1 MRRKEP
7 GERQTSAM
15 RPMGL
20 YVLAAMCAANALAAT
35 TVDNAALKDEADGH
49 NWAAYGRTFSET
61 HYSPLTEINRETV
74 SRLNLA
80 WTLDLDVTNNLSTP
94 LAVDGVI
101 YVASGYSFVHAV
113 DAKTGKLLWR
123 YDPEVAKAAG
133 TKLRTGWGIR
143 GLSFW
148 KGRLFVGTHDGRLI
162 AIDAKTGKPVWS
174 VQTIDTND
182 GSFVSGPPRVF
193 NDKVIIGFGG
203 GDFGPVRGY
212 VTAYDTATGKQLWR
226 WFTVPGD
233 PAKGFEN
240 KAMEMAAKTWTGEW
254 WKYGGGGTVWNA
266 MTYDPEFN
274 RVYIGTGNGGPWNW
288 KIRSPGGGD
297 NLFLCSVVALNA
309 DTGEYVWHYQ
319 TTPGDSWD
327 YNSAMDM
334 TLATLNIGGSPR
346 KVLLHAPKNGFFYVI
361 DRADGKLISAEKLG
375 TVTWATK
382 VDLATG
388 RPVLTPNARY
398 ENGPVTLWPSFQG
411 VHNLY
416 AQSFSPKTGLVYV
429 PTIEMPAT
437 FGGDV
442 DYKNWKPLPS
452 SIQFTGFP
460 TTDGDAPADAGK
472 SFLVAWD
479 PVKQRPLWQQPTPG
493 PHNGGTLATA
503 GDLVFQGQADGYIN
517 AYGASDGRKAWS
529 FYAATAALGTPIT
542 YSVGK
547 TQYVSILTGPL
558 NGAPG
563 GFGSMA
569 ARFGWD
575 ARIHPRRLLTF
586 VLDGQAKLPPTPP
599 PTFAQP
605 LDGSEMTVDDAL
617 VKEGI
622 QQWSRCQLC
631 HGPGAVAGGTA
642 PDLRASVVPLNAAL
656 FSLTVRT
663 GIEAKGMPKFSELN
677 DHELDALRNYIR
689 YRARL
694 ATRPNGIAPSA
705 PAPAAPPPPP
715 PEEPVPEK
723 KPPGSL
729 EPTGPPPGQ

>member
-1 MRRKEP
+1 
-7 GERQTSAM
+7 M
-15 RPMGL
+15 RPMGFS
-20 YVLAAMCAANALAAT
+20 VLAVLFAASALAAT
-35 TVDNAALKDEADGH
+35 TVDNAALKNENDGR
-49 NWAAYGRTFSET
+49 NWPAYGRTFSET
-61 HYSPLTEINRETV
+61 HYSPLSEINRETV
-74 SRLNLA
+74 PRLNLA

-94 LAVDGVI
+94 LAVDGII

-162 AIDAKTGKPVWS
+162 SLDAKTGQPVWT
-174 VQTIDTND
+174 VQTLDAND
-182 GSFVSGPPRVF
+182 GSFISGPPRVF

-203 GDFGPVRGY
+203 GDFGAVRGY

-226 WFTVPGD
+226 WWTVPGD

-240 KAMEMAAKTWTGEW
+240 KSMEMAAKTWTGEW

-274 RVYIGTGNGGPWNW
+274 RVYLGTGNGGPWNW

-334 TLATLNIGGSPR
+334 TLATLNIGGVPK

-361 DRADGKLISAEKLG
+361 DRENGKLISAEKLG
-375 TVTWATK
+375 KVTWATK
-382 VDLATG
+382 VDMATG
-388 RPVLTPNARY
+388 KPVLTPNARY

-416 AQSFSPKTGLVYV
+416 PQSFSPKTGLVYV

-460 TTDGDAPADAGK
+460 TADGDAPADAGK

-479 PVKQRPLWQQPTPG
+479 PVKQRAAWQQPTPG

-517 AYGASDGRKAWS
+517 AYGASDGRRVWS
-529 FYAATAALGTPIT
+529 YYAATAALGTPIT
-542 YSVGK
+542 FAIGK
-547 TQYVSILTGPL
+547 TQYIAILTGPL
-558 NGAPG
+558 HGAPG

-575 ARIHPRRLLTF
+575 SRIHPRRLLVF
-586 VLDGQAKLPPTPP
+586 VLDGKAKLPPTPP
-599 PTFAQP
+599 PVFAQP
-605 LDGSEMTVDDAL
+605 LDGPQMEVDEAL

-642 PDLRASVVPLNAAL
+642 PDLRASVVPLNPAL

-663 GIEAKGMPKFSELN
+663 GIEARGMPKFTELN
-677 DHELDALRNYIR
+677 DRELDALRHYIR

-694 ATRPNGIAPSA
+694 ATRPNGV
-705 PAPAAPPPPP
+705 APPPPEAAPAEAPP

-723 KPPGSL
+723 KPAGSL
-729 EPTGPPPGQ
+729 ESSGPPPGQ

>member
-1 MRRKEP
+1 
-7 GERQTSAM
+7 M
-15 RPMGL
+15 RPMGFS
-20 YVLAAMCAANALAAT
+20 VLAVLFAASALAAT
-35 TVDNAALKDEADGH
+35 TVDNAALKNENDGR
-49 NWAAYGRTFSET
+49 NWPAYGRTFSET
-61 HYSPLTEINRETV
+61 HYSPLSEINRETV
-74 SRLNLA
+74 PRLNLA

-94 LAVDGVI
+94 LAVDGII

-162 AIDAKTGKPVWS
+162 SLDAKTGQPVWT
-174 VQTIDTND
+174 VQTLDAND
-182 GSFVSGPPRVF
+182 GSFISGPPRVF

-203 GDFGPVRGY
+203 GDFGAVRGY

-226 WFTVPGD
+226 WWTVPGD

-240 KAMEMAAKTWTGEW
+240 KSMEMAAKTWTGEW

-274 RVYIGTGNGGPWNW
+274 RVYLGTGNGGPWNW

-334 TLATLNIGGSPR
+334 TLATLNIGGVPK

-361 DRADGKLISAEKLG
+361 DRENGKLISAEKLG
-375 TVTWATK
+375 KVTWATK
-382 VDLATG
+382 VDMATG
-388 RPVLTPNARY
+388 KPVLTPNARY

-416 AQSFSPKTGLVYV
+416 PQSFSPKTGLVYV

-460 TTDGDAPADAGK
+460 TADGDAPADAGK

-479 PVKQRPLWQQPTPG
+479 PVKQRAAWQQPTPG

-517 AYGASDGRKAWS
+517 AYGASDGRRVWS
-529 FYAATAALGTPIT
+529 YYAATAALGTPIT
-542 YSVGK
+542 FAIGK
-547 TQYVSILTGPL
+547 TQYIAILTGPL
-558 NGAPG
+558 HGAPG

-575 ARIHPRRLLTF
+575 SRIHPRRLLVF
-586 VLDGQAKLPPTPP
+586 VLDGKAKLPPTPP
-599 PTFAQP
+599 PVFAQP
-605 LDGSEMTVDDAL
+605 LDGPQVEVDEAL

-642 PDLRASVVPLNAAL
+642 PDLRASVVPLNPAL

-663 GIEAKGMPKFSELN
+663 GIEARGMPKFTELN
-677 DHELDALRNYIR
+677 DRELDALRHYIR

-694 ATRPNGIAPSA
+694 ATRPNGV
-705 PAPAAPPPPP
+705 APPPPEAAPAEAPP

-723 KPPGSL
+723 KPAGSL
-729 EPTGPPPGQ
+729 ESSGPPPGQ

>member
-1 MRRKEP
+1 MRI
-7 GERQTSAM
+7 SAM
-15 RPMGL
+15 RTMGFSLVAAL
-20 YVLAAMCAANALAAT
+20 YAASVLAAT
-35 TVDNAALKDEADGH
+35 TVDNAALSDEADGR

-61 HYSPLTEINRETV
+61 HYSPLNEINRETV

-94 LAVDGVI
+94 LAVDGVV
-101 YVASGYSFVHAV
+101 YVASGYSLVHAV
-113 DAKTGKLLWR
+113 DARTGKLLWR
-123 YDPEVAKAAG
+123 YDPEVAKVAG
-133 TKLRTGWGIR
+133 AKLRTGWGIR

-148 KGRLFVGTHDGRLI
+148 KGRLFVGTHDGRLL
-162 AIDAKTGKPVWS
+162 ALDAKKGTLVWS
-174 VQTIDTND
+174 VQTIDPDD

-203 GDFGPVRGY
+203 GDFGVVRGY
-212 VTAYDTATGKQLWR
+212 VTAYDTHTGKQLWR
-226 WFTVPGD
+226 WWTVPGD

-254 WKYGGGGTVWNA
+254 WKYGGGGTVWNT

-274 RVYIGTGNGGPWNW
+274 RLYLGTGNGGPWNW

-297 NLFLCSVVALNA
+297 NLFLCSVVALDA

-334 TLATLNIGGSPR
+334 TLTTLTIGGAPR
-346 KVLLHAPKNGFFYVI
+346 KVMLHAPKNGFFYVI
-361 DRADGKLISAEKLG
+361 DRNDGKLISAEKFG
-375 TVTWATK
+375 KVTWAEK

-388 RPVLTPNARY
+388 RPVVAPGARY
-398 ENGPVTLWPSFQG
+398 ENGPVLLWPSFQG

-416 AQSFSPKTGLVYV
+416 PQSFSPKTGLVYV

-442 DYKNWKPLPS
+442 DYKNWRPLPA

-460 TTDGDAPADAGK
+460 TADGDAPEDAGK

-479 PVKQRPLWQQPTPG
+479 PVKQRAAWQQPTPG

-517 AYGASDGRKAWS
+517 AYGASDGRKVWS

-547 TQYVSILTGPL
+547 TQYLSILTGPL
-558 NGAPG
+558 HGAPG
-563 GFGSMA
+563 GFGAMA

-586 VLDGQAKLPPTPP
+586 VLDGAGKLPPTPP
-599 PTFAQP
+599 PVFAKP
-605 LDGSEMTVDDAL
+605 LDAPEIIVDEAL

-642 PDLRASVVPLNAAL
+642 PDLRASPVPLNAAQ
-656 FSLTVRT
+656 FSLMVRT
-663 GIEAKGMPKFSELN
+663 GIEARGMPKFSELN
-677 DHELDALRNYIR
+677 DHELDALRHYIR

-694 ATRPNGIAPSA
+694 TTRPGGV
-705 PAPAAPPPPP
+705 APPPPEAP
-715 PEEPVPEK
+715 PEAPKAEEPVPQK
-723 KPPGSL
+723 PPPGSL
-729 EPTGPPPGQ
+729 ESTGPPPPPQ

>member
-1 MRRKEP
+1 
-7 GERQTSAM
+7 M
-15 RPMGL
+15 RPMGFS
-20 YVLAAMCAANALAAT
+20 VLAVLFAVSALAAT
-35 TVDNAALKDEADGH
+35 TVDNAALRNENDGR
-49 NWAAYGRTFSET
+49 NWPAYGRTFSET
-61 HYSPLTEINRETV
+61 HYSPLSEINRETV
-74 SRLNLA
+74 PRLNLA

-94 LAVDGVI
+94 LAVDGII

-162 AIDAKTGKPVWS
+162 SLDAKTGQPVWT
-174 VQTIDTND
+174 VQTLDAND
-182 GSFVSGPPRVF
+182 GSFISGPPRVF

-203 GDFGPVRGY
+203 GDFGAVRGY

-226 WFTVPGD
+226 WWTVPGD

-240 KAMEMAAKTWTGEW
+240 KSMEMAAKTWTGEW

-274 RVYIGTGNGGPWNW
+274 RVYLGTGNGGPWNW

-334 TLATLNIGGSPR
+334 TLATLNIGGVPK

-361 DRADGKLISAEKLG
+361 DRENGKLISAEKLG
-375 TVTWATK
+375 KVTWATK
-382 VDLATG
+382 VDMATG
-388 RPVLTPNARY
+388 KPVLTPNARY

-416 AQSFSPKTGLVYV
+416 PQSFSPKTGLVYV

-460 TTDGDAPADAGK
+460 TADGDAPADAGK

-479 PVKQRPLWQQPTPG
+479 PVKQRAAWQQPTPG

-517 AYGASDGRKAWS
+517 AYGASDGRRVWS
-529 FYAATAALGTPIT
+529 YYAATAALGTPIT
-542 YSVGK
+542 FAIGK
-547 TQYVSILTGPL
+547 TQYVAILTGPL
-558 NGAPG
+558 HGAPG

-575 ARIHPRRLLTF
+575 SRIHPRRLLVF
-586 VLDGQAKLPPTPP
+586 VLDGKAKLPPTPP
-599 PTFAQP
+599 PVFAQP
-605 LDGSEMTVDDAL
+605 LDGPQMEVDEAL

-642 PDLRASVVPLNAAL
+642 PDLRASVVLLNPAL

-663 GIEAKGMPKFSELN
+663 GIEARGMPKFTELN
-677 DHELDALRNYIR
+677 DRELDALRHYIR

-694 ATRPNGIAPSA
+694 ATRPNGV
-705 PAPAAPPPPP
+705 APPPPEAAPAEAPP

-723 KPPGSL
+723 KPAGSL
-729 EPTGPPPGQ
+729 ESSGPPPGQ

>member
-1 MRRKEP
+1 MRVATIRL
-7 GERQTSAM
+7 
-15 RPMGL
+15 MGVCVVA
-20 YVLAAMCAANALAAT
+20 VLCAANALAAT
-35 TVDNAALKDEADGH
+35 AIDNAALKDEADGR

-61 HYSPLTEINRETV
+61 HYSPLGEINRESI

-113 DAKTGKLLWR
+113 DVKTGKLLWR

-133 TKLRTGWGIR
+133 VKLRTGWGIR

-162 AIDAKTGKPVWS
+162 SLDAKTGKPVWS
-174 VQTIDTND
+174 MQTIDTND

-203 GDFGPVRGY
+203 GDFGAVRGY

-274 RVYIGTGNGGPWNW
+274 RVYLGTGNGGPWNW
-288 KIRSPGGGD
+288 KIRSPNGGD
-297 NLFLCSVVALNA
+297 NLFLCSVVALDA

-319 TTPGDSWD
+319 TTPGDAWD

-346 KVLLHAPKNGFFYVI
+346 KVLLHAPKNVFFYVI
-361 DRADGKLISAEKLG
+361 DRTDGKLISAEKLG

-416 AQSFSPKTGLVYV
+416 PQSFSPKTGLVYV

-442 DYKNWKPLPS
+442 DYKNWKPLPA
-452 SIQFTGFP
+452 SIQYTGFP
-460 TTDGDAPADAGK
+460 TADGDAPADAGK
-472 SFLVAWD
+472 SFLIAWD
-479 PVKQRPLWQQPTPG
+479 PVKQRPVWQQPTPG

-517 AYGASDGRKAWS
+517 AYGASDGRKVWS

-542 YSVGK
+542 YSIGK

-586 VLDGQAKLPPTPP
+586 VLDGKAKLPPTPP

-605 LDGSEMTVDDAL
+605 LDGAEVTVDETL

-663 GIEAKGMPKFSELN
+663 GNETRGMPRFNELTER
-677 DHELDALRNYIR
+677 ELDALRHYIR
-689 YRARL
+689 YRARM
-694 ATRPNGIAPSA
+694 ATRPTGV
-705 PAPAAPPPPP
+705 APPPPEAP
-715 PEEPVPEK
+715 PEPEKPAEPVPEK

-729 EPTGPPPGQ
+729 ESAGPPPGQ

>member
-1 MRRKEP
+1 MAAPSARRI
-7 GERQTSAM
+7 
-15 RPMGL
+15 
-20 YVLAAMCAANALAAT
+20 
-35 TVDNAALKDEADGH
+35 TV
-49 NWAAYGRTFSET
+49 RSV
-61 HYSPLTEINRETV
+61 EINRETV

-113 DAKTGKLLWR
+113 DVKTGKLLWR

-133 TKLRTGWGIR
+133 VKLRTGWGIR

-162 AIDAKTGKPVWS
+162 SLDAKTGKPVWS

-203 GDFGPVRGY
+203 GDFGAVRGY

-226 WFTVPGD
+226 WCTVPGD

-274 RVYIGTGNGGPWNW
+274 RVYLGTGNGGPWNW
-288 KIRSPGGGD
+288 KIRSPSGGD
-297 NLFLCSVVALNA
+297 NLFLCSVVALDA

-319 TTPGDSWD
+319 TTPGDAWD

-361 DRADGKLISAEKLG
+361 DRNDGKLISAEKLG

-388 RPVLTPNARY
+388 RPVLAPNARY

-416 AQSFSPKTGLVYV
+416 PQSFSPKTGLVYV

-442 DYKNWKPLPS
+442 DYKNWKPLPA

-460 TTDGDAPADAGK
+460 TADGDAPADAGK

-479 PVKQRPLWQQPTPG
+479 PVKQRPAV
-493 PHNGGTLATA
+493 ATA
-503 GDLVFQGQADGYIN
+503 HAGTAQRRHPR
-517 AYGASDGRKAWS
+517 DGRR
-529 FYAATAALGTPIT
+529 
-542 YSVGK
+542 
-547 TQYVSILTGPL
+547 
-558 NGAPG
+558 PG
-563 GFGSMA
+563 
-569 ARFGWD
+569 
-575 ARIHPRRLLTF
+575 
-586 VLDGQAKLPPTPP
+586 V
-599 PTFAQP
+599 
-605 LDGSEMTVDDAL
+605 
-617 VKEGI
+617 
-622 QQWSRCQLC
+622 
-631 HGPGAVAGGTA
+631 PGAGGRLHQRLRRVRRSQGLVVLRRHGGARHADHLFNRQDPVRVDPHRPAERRAGRLRFHGGAFWLGCAHSSA
-642 PDLRASVVPLNAAL
+642 PPADLRARWQGQTTS
-656 FSLTVRT
+656 
-663 GIEAKGMPKFSELN
+663 
-677 DHELDALRNYIR
+677 H
-689 YRARL
+689 
-694 ATRPNGIAPSA
+694 ATAHFR
-705 PAPAAPPPPP
+705 PAARWSR
-715 PEEPVPEK
+715 K
-723 KPPGSL
+723 
-729 EPTGPPPGQ
+729 

>member
-1 MRRKEP
+1 MCPKGFRIP
-7 GERQTSAM
+7 AV
-15 RPMGL
+15 L
-20 YVLAAMCAANALAAT
+20 LAALCAVGTGHAAT
-35 TVDNAALKDEADGH
+35 AIDNAALKNEADGR
-49 NWAAYGRTFSET
+49 NWAAYGRTFSEA
-61 HYSPLTEINRETV
+61 HYSPLTEVNRETV
-74 SRLNLA
+74 PRLRLA

-123 YDPEVAKAAG
+123 YDPEVARVAG
-133 TKLRTGWGIR
+133 AKLRTGWGIR
-143 GLSFW
+143 GLSYW

-162 AIDAKTGKPVWS
+162 AIDAKTGKPAWS
-174 VQTIDTND
+174 VQVLDPGD
-182 GSFVSGPPRVF
+182 GSFISGPPRVF
-193 NDKVIIGFGG
+193 NDKVVIGFGG
-203 GDFGPVRGY
+203 GDFGAVRGH

-226 WFTVPGD
+226 WWTVPGD

-240 KAMEMAAKTWTGEW
+240 RAMEMAAKTWTGEW

-266 MTYDPEFN
+266 MTYDPEYN
-274 RVYIGTGNGGPWNW
+274 RLYLGTGNGGPWNW

-297 NLFLCSVVALNA
+297 NLFLCSVVALDA

-334 TLATLNIGGSPR
+334 TLATLNIGGAPR
-346 KVLLHAPKNGFFYVI
+346 KVMLHAPKNGFFYVI
-361 DRADGKLISAEKLG
+361 DRENGKLISAEKLG
-375 TVTWATK
+375 RVTWAEK

-388 RPVLTPNARY
+388 RPVVAAGARY

-416 AQSFSPKTGLVYV
+416 PQSFSPKTGLTYV
-429 PTIEMPAT
+429 PTIEMPAQ

-442 DYKNWKPLPS
+442 DYRNWRPLPS
-452 SIQFTGFP
+452 SIQYTGFP
-460 TTDGDAPADAGK
+460 TADGDVPADAGR

-479 PVKQRPLWQQPTPG
+479 PVRQRAAWQQPTPG

-517 AYGASDGRKAWS
+517 AYGASDGRKVWS
-529 FYAATAALGTPIT
+529 FYAATAVLGTPIT
-542 YSVGK
+542 FAVGK
-547 TQYVSILTGPL
+547 VQYLAILSGPL
-558 NGAPG
+558 HGAPG
-563 GFGSMA
+563 GFGSAA

-575 ARIHPRRLLTF
+575 SRVHPRRLLAF
-586 VLDGQAKLPPTPP
+586 VLDGAGKLPPTPP
-599 PTFAQP
+599 PQFARP
-605 LDGSEMTVDDAL
+605 LDAPDFAVDEQL

-622 QQWSRCQLC
+622 EQWSRCQLC

-642 PDLRASVVPLNAAL
+642 PDLRASPMPLDAAL

-663 GIEAKGMPKFSELN
+663 GIEARGMPKFAELSER
-677 DHELDALRNYIR
+677 ELDALRHYIR

-694 ATRPNGIAPSA
+694 TTRPGGV
-705 PAPAAPPPPP
+705 APPPVVEAPAVEPP
-715 PEEPVPEK
+715 PKEEQEDE

-729 EPTGPPPGQ
+729 ESTGTPPPPR

>member
-1 MRRKEP
+1 MRH
-7 GERQTSAM
+7 SCAIAA
-15 RPMGL
+15 
-20 YVLAAMCAANALAAT
+20 VLACLWTVTAAAAT
-35 TVDNAALKDEADGH
+35 TIDNAALRNETDGR

-113 DAKTGKLLWR
+113 DARSGKLLWR

-133 TKLRTGWGIR
+133 AKLRTGWGIR
-143 GLSFW
+143 GPAFW

-162 AIDAKTGKPVWS
+162 AIDAKTGQPVWT

-182 GSFVSGPPRVF
+182 GSFISGPPRVF

-203 GDFGPVRGY
+203 GDFGAVRGY
-212 VTAYDTATGKQLWR
+212 VTAYDTATGKQVWR
-226 WFTVPGD
+226 WWTVPGD

-274 RVYIGTGNGGPWNW
+274 RVYLGTGNGGPWNW

-297 NLFLCSVVALNA
+297 NLFLCSVVALDA

-334 TLATLNIGGSPR
+334 TLATLNIGGAPR

-361 DRADGKLISAEKLG
+361 DRENGKLISAEKLG

-388 RPVLTPNARY
+388 RPVLAPNARY

-416 AQSFSPKTGLVYV
+416 PQSFSPKTGLVYV

-442 DYKNWKPLPS
+442 DYKNWRPLPS

-460 TTDGDAPADAGK
+460 TADGDAPADAGK

-479 PVKQRPLWQQPTPG
+479 PVKQRAAWQQPTPG

-517 AYGASDGRKAWS
+517 AYGASDGRRVWS
-529 FYAATAALGTPIT
+529 YYAATAALGTPIT
-542 YSVGK
+542 FAVGK
-547 TQYVSILTGPL
+547 TQYIAILTGPL
-558 NGAPG
+558 HGAPG

-575 ARIHPRRLLTF
+575 SRVHPRRLLAF
-586 VLDGQAKLPPTPP
+586 VLDGKAKLPPTPP
-599 PTFAQP
+599 PVFAQP
-605 LDGSEMTVDDAL
+605 LDGPEMQVDEAL

-622 QQWSRCQLC
+622 EQWSRCQLC

-642 PDLRASVVPLNAAL
+642 PDLRASTVPLNPAL

-663 GIEAKGMPKFSELN
+663 GNEARGMPKFTELN
-677 DHELDALRNYIR
+677 DRELDALRHYIR

-694 ATRPNGIAPSA
+694 ATRPDGV
-705 PAPAAPPPPP
+705 APPPPEAAP
-715 PEEPVPEK
+715 AEAQEPETAAPEK

-729 EPTGPPPGQ
+729 ESSGPPPGQ

>member
-1 MRRKEP
+1 
-7 GERQTSAM
+7 M
-15 RPMGL
+15 RPMGFS
-20 YVLAAMCAANALAAT
+20 VLAVLFAVSALAAT
-35 TVDNAALKDEADGH
+35 TVDNAALRNENDGR
-49 NWAAYGRTFSET
+49 NWPAYGRTFSET

-74 SRLNLA
+74 PRLNLA

-94 LAVDGVI
+94 LAVDGII

-162 AIDAKTGKPVWS
+162 SLDAKTGQPVWT
-174 VQTIDTND
+174 VQTLDAND
-182 GSFVSGPPRVF
+182 GSFISGPPRVF

-203 GDFGPVRGY
+203 GDFGAVRGY

-226 WFTVPGD
+226 WWTVPGD

-240 KAMEMAAKTWTGEW
+240 KSMEMAAKTWTGEW

-274 RVYIGTGNGGPWNW
+274 RVYLGTGNGGPWNW

-334 TLATLNIGGSPR
+334 TLATLNIGGVPK

-361 DRADGKLISAEKLG
+361 DRENGKLISAEKLG
-375 TVTWATK
+375 KVTWATK
-382 VDLATG
+382 VDMATG
-388 RPVLTPNARY
+388 KPVLTPNARY

-416 AQSFSPKTGLVYV
+416 PQSFSPQTGLVYV

-460 TTDGDAPADAGK
+460 TADGDAPADAGK

-479 PVKQRPLWQQPTPG
+479 PVKQRAAWQQPTPG

-517 AYGASDGRKAWS
+517 AYGASDGRRVWS
-529 FYAATAALGTPIT
+529 YYAATAALGTPIT
-542 YSVGK
+542 FAIGK
-547 TQYVSILTGPL
+547 TQYIAILTGPL
-558 NGAPG
+558 HGAPG

-575 ARIHPRRLLTF
+575 SRIHPRRLLVF
-586 VLDGQAKLPPTPP
+586 VLDGKAKLPPTPP
-599 PTFAQP
+599 PVFAQP
-605 LDGSEMTVDDAL
+605 LDGPQMEVDEAL

-642 PDLRASVVPLNAAL
+642 PDLRASVVPLNPAL

-663 GIEAKGMPKFSELN
+663 GIEARGMPKFTELN
-677 DHELDALRNYIR
+677 DRELDALRHYIR

-694 ATRPNGIAPSA
+694 ATRPNGV
-705 PAPAAPPPPP
+705 APPPPEAAPAEAPP
-715 PEEPVPEK
+715 PEVPVPEK
-723 KPPGSL
+723 KPAGSL
-729 EPTGPPPGQ
+729 ESSGPPPGQ

>member
-1 MRRKEP
+1 MR
-7 GERQTSAM
+7 M
-15 RPMGL
+15 RFTGFL
-20 YVLAAMCAANALAAT
+20 SLALATQAMSAGA
-35 TVDNAALKDEADGH
+35 VIDNAALRNDSDGR
-49 NWAAYGRTFSET
+49 NWAAYGRTFDET

-74 SRLNLA
+74 GRLRLA

-123 YDPEVAKAAG
+123 YDPEVAKLVG
-133 TKLRTGWGIR
+133 NKLRTGWGIR
-143 GLSFW
+143 GLAFW
-148 KGRLFVGTHDGRLI
+148 KGRLFFGTHDGRLI
-162 AIDAKTGKPVWS
+162 ALDAKTGKPAWT
-174 VQTIDTND
+174 VQTLDAND
-182 GSFVSGPPRVF
+182 GSFISGPPRVF
-193 NDKVIIGFGG
+193 NDKVVIGFGG
-203 GDFGPVRGY
+203 GDFGAVRGY
-212 VTAYDTATGKQLWR
+212 VTAYDTNTGKQLWR
-226 WFTVPGD
+226 WWTVPGD

-274 RVYIGTGNGGPWNW
+274 RLYIGTGNGGPWNW
-288 KIRSPGGGD
+288 KIRSPQGGD
-297 NLFLCSVVALNA
+297 NLFLCSVVALDA

-334 TLATLNIGGSPR
+334 TLATLSIGGAPR
-346 KVLLHAPKNGFFYVI
+346 KVILHAPKNGFFYVI
-361 DRADGKLISAEKLG
+361 DRENGKLISAEKLG
-375 TVTWATK
+375 KVTWATK
-382 VDLATG
+382 VDMATG
-388 RPVLTPNARY
+388 RPVLAPNARY
-398 ENGPVTLWPSFQG
+398 EHGPVTLWPSFQG

-416 AQSFSPKTGLVYV
+416 AQSFSPLTNLVYV
-429 PTIEMPAT
+429 PTIEMPAQ

-442 DYKNWKPLPS
+442 DYQNWHPLPL
-452 SIQFTGFP
+452 SIQYTGFP
-460 TTDGDAPADAGK
+460 TADGDVPADGGK

-479 PVKQRPLWQQPTPG
+479 PVKQRAVWQQPTPG

-517 AYGASDGRKAWS
+517 AYGASDGRKVWS

-542 YSVGK
+542 FSVGK
-547 TQYVSILTGPL
+547 TQYLSILTGPM

-563 GFGSMA
+563 GFGSAA

-575 ARIHPRRLLTF
+575 SRIHPRRLLAF
-586 VLDGQAKLPPTPP
+586 MLDGRAQLPPTPP
-599 PTFAQP
+599 PTFAKP
-605 LDGSEMTVDDAL
+605 LDGPEMTVDEGL
-617 VKEGI
+617 VKDGI
-622 QQWSRCQLC
+622 QEWSRCQLC

-642 PDLRASVVPLNAAL
+642 PDLRASQIPLNAAQ
-656 FSLTVRT
+656 FFQFVRT
-663 GIEAKGMPKFSELN
+663 GNEARGMPKFAELS
-677 DHELDALRNYIR
+677 DHELDALRHYIR

-694 ATRPNGIAPSA
+694 ATRPNGV
-705 PAPAAPPPPP
+705 APPPPEAAP
-715 PEEPVPEK
+715 EQARDEEPVPEK

-729 EPTGPPPGQ
+729 ESTGKPPQQ

>member
-1 MRRKEP
+1 MRFVTR
-7 GERQTSAM
+7 SAWM
-15 RPMGL
+15 LAFGS
-20 YVLAAMCAANALAAT
+20 LAALAQAAGT
-35 TVDNAALKDEADGH
+35 TIDNAALGNGADGR
-49 NWAAYGRTFSET
+49 NWAAYGRTFDET
-61 HYSPLTEINRETV
+61 HYSPLSEINRETV

-113 DAKTGKLLWR
+113 DARTGKLLWR
-123 YDPEVAKAAG
+123 YDPEVAKVVG
-133 TKLRTGWGIR
+133 NKLRTGWGIR
-143 GLSFW
+143 GLAFW
-148 KGRLFVGTHDGRLI
+148 KGRLYLGTHDGRLL
-162 AIDAKTGKPVWS
+162 ALDAKKGTLVWS
-174 VQTIDTND
+174 VQTLDPND
-182 GSFVSGPPRVF
+182 GSFISGPPRVF
-193 NDKVIIGFGG
+193 NDKVVIGFGG
-203 GDFGPVRGY
+203 GDFGAVRGY
-212 VTAYDTATGKQLWR
+212 VTAYDTNTGKQLWR
-226 WFTVPGD
+226 WWTVPGD
-233 PAKGFEN
+233 PSKGFEN

-274 RVYIGTGNGGPWNW
+274 RLYIGTGNGGPWNW

-297 NLFLCSVVALNA
+297 NLFLCSVVALDA

-334 TLATLNIGGSPR
+334 TLATLNIGGAPR
-346 KVLLHAPKNGFFYVI
+346 KVILHAPKNGFFYVI
-361 DRADGKLISAEKLG
+361 DRENGKLISAGKLG
-375 TVTWATK
+375 KVTWAEK
-382 VDLATG
+382 VDMATG

-416 AQSFSPKTGLVYV
+416 PQAFSPKTGLVYV
-429 PTIEMPAT
+429 PTIEMPAQ

-460 TTDGDAPADAGK
+460 TADGDVPADGGK

-517 AYGASDGRKAWS
+517 AYGAADGRKAWS

-542 YSVGK
+542 FAVGK
-547 TQYVSILTGPL
+547 TQYLAILSGPL
-558 NGAPG
+558 HGAPG
-563 GFGSMA
+563 GFGSAA

-575 ARIHPRRLLTF
+575 SRVHPRRLLAF

-599 PTFAQP
+599 PMFAQP
-605 LDGSEMTVDDAL
+605 LDGPEMQVDEAL
-617 VKEGI
+617 VKDGI
-622 QQWSRCQLC
+622 QEWSRCQLC

-663 GIEAKGMPKFSELN
+663 GREAQGMPKFSELT
-677 DHELDALRNYIR
+677 DHELDALRHYIR

-694 ATRPNGIAPSA
+694 ATRPNGV
-705 PAPAAPPPPP
+705 APPPPEAP
-715 PEEPVPEK
+715 PVQEKPAEAEPEK
-723 KPPGSL
+723 PAGSL
-729 EPTGPPPGQ
+729 ESTGTPPPG

>member
-1 MRRKEP
+1 MPVLRH
-7 GERQTSAM
+7 
-15 RPMGL
+15 
-20 YVLAAMCAANALAAT
+20 VCLAALSFTAVAVHAAPA
-35 TVDNAALKDEADGH
+35 TVDNAALNNEADGH
-49 NWAAYGRTFSET
+49 NWAAYGRTFAET
-61 HYSPLTEINRETV
+61 HYSPLAEINRETV
-74 SRLNLA
+74 PRLNLA

-94 LAVDGVI
+94 LAVEGVI

-123 YDPEVAKAAG
+123 FDPEVLKVAG

-143 GLSFW
+143 GLAFW
-148 KGRLFVGTHDGRLI
+148 KGRLFVGTHDGRLV
-162 AIDAKTGKPVWS
+162 AVDAKTGKQVWS
-174 VQTIDTND
+174 VQTVDAAD
-182 GSFVSGPPRVF
+182 GSFISGPPRVF
-193 NDKVIIGFGG
+193 NDKVVIGFGG
-203 GDFGPVRGY
+203 GDFGAVRGY
-212 VTAYDTATGKQLWR
+212 VTAYDTNTGKQLWR
-226 WFTVPGD
+226 WWTVPGD

-240 KAMEMAAKTWTGEW
+240 PAMEMAAKTWTGEW

-274 RVYIGTGNGGPWNW
+274 RLYIGTGNGGPWNW

-334 TLATLNIGGSPR
+334 TLATLNIHGAPT
-346 KVLLHAPKNGFFYVI
+346 KVILHAPKNGFFYVI
-361 DRADGKLISAEKLG
+361 DRTTGKLVSAEKLG

-382 VDLATG
+382 VDMATG
-388 RPVLTPNARY
+388 KPVLTPNARY

-416 AQSFSPKTGLVYV
+416 PQSFSPKTNLVYV
-429 PTIEMPAT
+429 PTIEMPAQ

-442 DYKNWKPLPS
+442 DVNNWHPLPS

-460 TTDGDAPADAGK
+460 TADGDPPADAGK
-472 SFLVAWD
+472 SFLTAWD
-479 PVKQRPLWQQPTPG
+479 PVKQRAAWQQPTPG
-493 PHNGGTLATA
+493 PHNGGTLATG
-503 GDLVFQGQADGYIN
+503 GDLVFQGQADGYVN
-517 AYGASDGRKAWS
+517 AYGASDGRRLWS

-542 YSVGK
+542 FAIGK
-547 TQYVSILTGPL
+547 QQYVSILTGPL
-558 NGAPG
+558 HGAPG

-569 ARFGWD
+569 AKFGWD

-586 VLDGQAKLPPTPP
+586 VLDGKGKLPATPGP
-599 PTFAQP
+599 VFAKP
-605 LDGSEMTVDDAL
+605 LDGPEVNVDEAL
-617 VKEGI
+617 VKDGI

-642 PDLRASVVPLNAAL
+642 PDLRASPVVLDPESFA
-656 FSLTVRT
+656 TVVKGGLEPR
-663 GIEAKGMPKFSELN
+663 GMPKFAELS

-694 ATRPNGIAPSA
+694 ATRPNGVAPVEA
-705 PAPAAPPPPP
+705 PKPADPTKPAEPAEPP
-715 PEEPVPEK
+715 

-729 EPTGPPPGQ
+729 ESTGAPPPT